1 VGTQENALPWSVSG
15 RSAVDNCSSAWT
27 LKGGTH
33 HTFVPQPTMSMNRI
47 FSLAIAA
54 VPLCAAAQVNQ
65 KGTFHLGLGVSA
77 GGHATQYVQNITI
90 DIFGV
95 PITSRT
101 EENDGAATVLF
112 PIDIQ
117 YGIAKPVSLGLF
129 VEPGSY
135 LDSSNTRSNGLVLF
149 GFQPRAYIINHDRF
163 TWMGSLQ
170 IGSAGLRIKDTENGQ
185 NTEALYRG
193 PFFGLSSGVG
203 FYFGEHIGLQLH
215 ARYMSTTFDLKEYE
229 QNGASIDI
237 SAIEAELNTTGFALQ
252 ASLALRF

>member
-1 VGTQENALPWSVSG
+1 MN
-15 RSAVDNCSSAWT
+15 
-27 LKGGTH
+27 
-33 HTFVPQPTMSMNRI
+33 MNRI
-47 FSLAIAA
+47 LSLAIAA
-54 VPLCAAAQVNQ
+54 MPLCAVAQINQ
-65 KGTFHLGLGVSA
+65 KGTFHLGFGVSM
-77 GGHATQYVQNITI
+77 GGHATQYVQNTTI
-90 DIFGV
+90 NIFGV
-95 PITSRT
+95 PVTTRT

-163 TWMGSLQ
+163 TWMGSVQ
-170 IGSAGLRIKDTENGQ
+170 VGSAGLRIKETENGR

-203 FYFGEHIGLQLH
+203 FYFSDHIGLQLH
-215 ARYMSTTFDLKEYE
+215 ARYMSTSFDLKEYQ
-229 QNGASIDI
+229 QNGTSIDL
-237 SAIEAELNTTGFALQ
+237 SAVDAELNTTGFALQ

>member
-1 VGTQENALPWSVSG
+1 
-15 RSAVDNCSSAWT
+15 
-27 LKGGTH
+27 
-33 HTFVPQPTMSMNRI
+33 MSMNRI
-47 FSLAIAA
+47 LSLAI
-54 VPLCAAAQVNQ
+54 VVLPFCAAAQINE
-65 KGTFHLGLGVSA
+65 KGTFHLGLGVSLGA
-77 GGHATQYVQNITI
+77 HATQYIQNTTI
-90 DIFGV
+90 NIFGV
-95 PITSRT
+95 PITTRT
-101 EENDGAATVLF
+101 EENDGATTVLF

-163 TWMGSLQ
+163 TWMASLQ
-170 IGSAGLRIKDTENGQ
+170 IGSAGLRIKDMENGQ
-185 NTEALYRG
+185 NTEALYKG

-215 ARYMSTTFDLKEYE
+215 ARYMSNTFELKEYE
-229 QNGASIDI
+229 QNGTSIDI

-252 ASLALRF
+252 ASLAMRF